1 MGICSSWLARSLST
15 VLLACLPA
23 AAGDAS
29 LSPTPPMGWNS
40 WDSYGR
46 TLTEAQ
52 LKANADWMAK
62 HLKRFGW
69 RYIVIDEGWYV
80 ANPESGPKE
89 YKFLLTSD
97 GRFIPV
103 PARFPSA
110 ANNAGFK
117 PIADYIHSMGL
128 KFGIHIIRGI
138 PREAVARGLA
148 IADSPYHA
156 QDAADQSD
164 TCPWNAYNYGVK
176 NSEAGQA
183 YYDSIMKLYASW
195 HVDFIKADC
204 IADHPYKPDEI
215 RMIAKAI
222 RKTGRPMVLSLSPG
236 PTALDNAGEVS
247 KYAEMWR
254 ICDDFWDHWGPWQ
267 KHDWS
272 QSLYQQFATTAKWA
286 LHVAP
291 GNWPDADM
299 LPLGQLRPHPG
310 DGEPRATRFTK
321 DEQRTVMTL
330 WSIFR
335 SPLIMGGD
343 LPASDAWT
351 MSLLTNPEVIA
362 VDQHSHHNR
371 AVLTTDT
378 TAVWLARRGDYQ
390 VEEERGGNPNYYLA
404 VFNIGDS
411 EQTIRYEWRDLGLK
425 DASYRVRNLWERKDA
440 GSARSLTVKL
450 RPHASVLYQLTAKR

>member
-1 MGICSSWLARSLST
+1 LVAASFAI
-15 VLLACLPA
+15 VLLATLPA
-23 AAGDAS
+23 IAGDAS
-29 LSPTPPMGWNS
+29 LAPTPPMGWNS

-52 LKANADWMAK
+52 FKANAGWMAK

-69 RYIVIDEGWYV
+69 RYVVIDEGWYIP
-80 ANPESGPKE
+80 NPESKPKD
-89 YKFLLTSD
+89 YKFALTDD
-97 GRFIPV
+97 GRFVPV

-110 ANNAGFK
+110 ANYAANNAGFR
-117 PIADYIHSMGL
+117 PLADYVHSLGL

-138 PREAVARGLA
+138 PREAVARNLP
-148 IADSPYHA
+148 IADSPFHA

-176 NSEAGQA
+176 NAEAGQA

-215 RMIAKAI
+215 RMLANAI
-222 RKTGRPMVLSLSPG
+222 EKSGRPMVLSLSPG
-236 PTALDNAGEVS
+236 PTALQNVGEVS

-254 ICDDFWDHWGPWQ
+254 ICDDFWDHWGPWE
-267 KHDWS
+267 KHEWS

-286 LHVAP
+286 SYVAP

-299 LPLGQLRPHPG
+299 LPLGHLGPSPG
-310 DGEPRATRFTK
+310 DGELRETRFTQ
-321 DEQRTVMTL
+321 DEQRTMMTL

-343 LPASDAWT
+343 LPSSDKWT
-351 MSLLTNPEVIA
+351 KSLLANPEVIA
-362 VDQHSHHNR
+362 VDQHSDENR
-371 AVLTTDT
+371 AVVTTDT
-378 TAVWLARRGDYQ
+378 TAVWLARREYQ
-390 VEEERGGNPNYYLA
+390 ITDEHSRTRNYYLA

-411 EQTIRYEWRDLGLK
+411 EQTIHYEWKDLGLK
-425 DASYRVRNLWERKDA
+425 DVSYRVRDLWERKAA
-440 GSARSLTVKL
+440 GSAPSLTVKL
-450 RPHASVLYQLTAKR
+450 RPHASALYRLTGKQ